1 MDASRIIISPVLT
14 EKSNLLKDGEIKK
27 YVFKVDKKAN
37 KVMIMKAISS
47 LYSVKPVSCNIMNVS
62 GRRRANMP
70 VSASTYKR
78 GYGLTSSWKKA
89 IVTMAPGDKI
99 DILEGV

>member
-1 MDASRIIISPVLT
+1 MDASRIIIEPVLT
-14 EKSNLLKDGEIKK
+14 EKSNILKEGENKK

-37 KVMIMKAISS
+37 KVEIMKAIKA
-47 LYSVKPVSCNIMNVS
+47 LYSVKPVSCNIINVR
-62 GRRRANMP
+62 GKRRANMP

-89 IVTMAPGDKI
+89 VITMAPGDKI

>member
-1 MDASRIIISPVLT
+1 MDASRIILEPVLT
-14 EKSNLLKDGEIKK
+14 EKSNILKEGKKKK
-27 YVFKVDKKAN
+27 YVFKVDKRAN
-37 KVMIMKAISS
+37 KVQVMNAISN
-47 LYSVKPVSCNIMNVS
+47 LYSVKPVSCNILNVR
-62 GRRRANMP
+62 GKRRANMP

-89 IVTMAPGDKI
+89 VVTMAPGDKI

>member
-1 MDASRIIISPVLT
+1 
-14 EKSNLLKDGEIKK
+14 
-27 YVFKVDKKAN
+27 
-37 KVMIMKAISS
+37 
-47 LYSVKPVSCNIMNVS
+47 
-62 GRRRANMP
+62 MP

-89 IVTMAPGDKI
+89 VITMAPGDKI

>member
-1 MDASRIIISPVLT
+1 MDASRIIIAPVLT
-14 EKSNLLKDGEIKK
+14 EKTNILKEEDKKK

-37 KVMIMKAISS
+37 KVEIMKAIKD
-47 LYSVKPVSCNIMNVS
+47 LYSVKPVSCNIINVR
-62 GRRRANMP
+62 GKKRANVP
-70 VSASTYKR
+70 VSASTFKR

-89 IVTMAPGDKI
+89 VVTMAPGDKI

>member
-1 MDASRIIISPVLT
+1 MDASRIIIEPVLT
-14 EKSNLLKDGEIKK
+14 EKTNILKEGDNKK

-37 KVMIMKAISS
+37 KVEIMKAIKT
-47 LYSVKPVSCNIMNVS
+47 LYSVKPVSCNIVNVR
-62 GRRRANMP
+62 GKKRANMP
-70 VSASTYKR
+70 VSASTFKR

-89 IVTMAPGDKI
+89 VVTMAPGDKI